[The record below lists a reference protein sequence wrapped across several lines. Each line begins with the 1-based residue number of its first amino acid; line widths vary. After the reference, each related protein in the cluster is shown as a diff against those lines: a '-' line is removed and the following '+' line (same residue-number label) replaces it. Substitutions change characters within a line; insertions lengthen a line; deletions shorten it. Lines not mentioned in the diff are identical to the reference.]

1 MLESLKQ
8 SVLEANLG
16 LVTHRLVTFTWG
28 NVSGQD
34 PQTGLVV
41 IKPSGVAYEQL
52 TVEHLVTVDLE
63 GNVVEGQLK
72 PSSDTPTHLELYQK
86 FPQVGGIVH
95 THSTYATAWAQA
107 GISIP
112 ILGTTHAD
120 YFQTDVP
127 CSRYMTNEEIESHY
141 EHNTGKVIT
150 ELFDKI
156 DYNFTPA
163 ALVINH
169 GPFVWGR
176 DPQEA
181 LHNAVV
187 LEEIAKIALL
197 TFNIN
202 PQSRIAP
209 VLVKKHFERKHG
221 RNAYYG
227 Q

>member
-16 LVTHRLVTFTWG
+16 LVQHRLVTFTWG
-28 NVSGQD
+28 NVSGRD

-52 TVEHLVTVDLE
+52 AIEHLVTVDIE
-63 GNVVEGQLK
+63 GNVMEGKLK
-72 PSSDTPTHLELYQK
+72 PSSDTPTHLELYKK

-107 GISIP
+107 GKSIP

-127 CSRYMTNEEIESHY
+127 CSRGMTNEEIESYY
-141 EHNTGKVIT
+141 EQNTGKVIT

-169 GPFVWGR
+169 GPFAWGR

-197 TFNIN
+197 TFSIN
-202 PQSRIAP
+202 PQSKIDP
-209 VLVKKHFERKHG
+209 MLVNKHFERKHG
-221 RNAYYG
+221 GNAYYG